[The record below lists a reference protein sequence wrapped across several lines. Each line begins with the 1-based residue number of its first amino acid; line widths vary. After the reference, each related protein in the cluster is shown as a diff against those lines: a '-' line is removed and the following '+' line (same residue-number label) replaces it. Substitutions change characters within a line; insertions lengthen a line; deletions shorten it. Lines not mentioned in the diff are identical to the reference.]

1 MVARRLETKLR
12 DHVAS
17 TTSQRGGRD
26 AGYGGDGLS
35 SLQRPCKLLAIVDR
49 VSAHQ
54 QCLSSLTEMST

>member
-35 SLQRPCKLLAIVDR
+35 SLQRPRELFVLVCPK
-49 VSAHQ
+49 SAHQ
-54 QCLSSLTEMST
+54 

>member
-35 SLQRPCKLLAIVDR
+35 SLQRPREFQVHMKLVLAY
-49 VSAHQ
+49 HQ
-54 QCLSSLTEMST
+54 YLLFSTETLT

>member
-17 TTSQRGGRD
+17 TTSQRGARD

-35 SLQRPCKLLAIVDR
+35 SLTRPRQSSQLSVD
-49 VSAHQ
+49 
-54 QCLSSLTEMST
+54 LG